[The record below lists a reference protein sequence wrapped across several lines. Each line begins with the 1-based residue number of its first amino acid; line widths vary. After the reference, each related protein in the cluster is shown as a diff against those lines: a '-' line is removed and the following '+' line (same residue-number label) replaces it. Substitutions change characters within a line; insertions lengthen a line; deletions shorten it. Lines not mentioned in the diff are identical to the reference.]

1 MKRTIVI
8 FSSVA
13 AFMAFAAFAFVPAA
27 HARNS
32 ARVQACA
39 DKSAGDPC
47 SFTRKGA
54 EVDGTCKAKRH
65 GKLICKATSASGGG
79 AMAPSGGAAGDATGG
94 AMGSPSNGAAGGDTS
109 GGGEAPPPSNP

>member
-1 MKRTIVI
+1 
-8 FSSVA
+8 
-13 AFMAFAAFAFVPAA
+13 MAFAAFAFVPAA
-27 HARNS
+27 HAHNS

-54 EVDGTCKAKRH
+54 DVDGTCKAKRH

-79 AMAPSGGAAGDATGG
+79 AMAAPSGGAAGDTTGG
-94 AMGSPSNGAAGGDTS
+94 AMGSPSNGAAGGDTG